1 MKGSYLTAAV
11 LAALPI
17 HAAYAEDDPAQGEAV
32 EVEITPPARPPG
44 GFRAEILL
52 GYDTD
57 GFEEGLLYGGR
68 IGYDFR
74 VTPGLL
80 LGIDGELNDVTTDQE
95 FNLFPQPGTLV
106 LEDGPD
112 AYVGAR
118 ATLILSRRFSVYG
131 GAGYSRARQSFFF
144 LINPGQPLGPVGGE
158 ESYQDGYR
166 VSLGGLF
173 NIGSRAFVGAEYR
186 YSSYENNFFQ
196 REQLVGSIGFRF

>member
-1 MKGSYLTAAV
+1 MKGFYPIAAA

-17 HAAYAEDDPAQGEAV
+17 HAAYAQDETVQ
-32 EVEITPPARPPG
+32 VEIAPPARPPG
-44 GFRAEILL
+44 GFRAEVLL

-57 GFEEGLLYGGR
+57 GFEDGLLYGGR
-68 IGYDFR
+68 VGYDFR

-95 FNLFPQPGTLV
+95 FSLFPGPGALV

-118 ATLILSRRFSVYG
+118 ATLVLSRRFSVYG

-144 LINPGQPLGPVGGE
+144 LINPAGGPLGPVGGE

-166 VSLGGLF
+166 VSAGGQL
-173 NIGSRAFVGAEYR
+173 NIGRRAFLGAEYR

>member
-1 MKGSYLTAAV
+1 MKGFYLIAAV
-11 LAALPI
+11 LAALPV
-17 HAAYAEDDPAQGEAV
+17 HATSAQDETV
-32 EVEITPPARPPG
+32 EVDLAPPARPAG

-57 GFEEGLLYGGR
+57 GFENGMLYGGR

-95 FNLFPQPGTLV
+95 FNLAPQPGTLV

-118 ATLILSRRFSVYG
+118 ATLVLSRRFSIYG

-144 LINPGQPLGPVGGE
+144 LINPNQPLGPVGGE

-166 VSLGGLF
+166 VSAGGQL
-173 NIGSRAFVGAEYR
+173 NIGRRAFLGAEYR
-186 YSSYENNFFQ
+186 YSNYEDGFFQ
-196 REQLVGSIGFRF
+196 REQWVGSIGFRF